1 MKACLNCQKEFEHKR
16 EAAKYCSDK
25 CRVMYNRR
33 FPKDWVSKTQVQVL
47 YNEMLEMAANLK
59 GVSFKPTIPLSQETQ
74 AVMKNLEDKNQMPAV
89 KTYDYNDL
97 KRLIRATTSSY
108 ELRDCWEM
116 IEKIDLPGWQRRE
129 LEKIKNDQVNIID
142 F

>member
-1 MKACLNCQKEFEHKR
+1 
-16 EAAKYCSDK
+16 
-25 CRVMYNRR
+25 MYNRR